1 MRSLNLGITHPCPSR
16 EGNIILSRNVKWGR
30 YALILIVL
38 VCLSLMAGCK
48 DQNRALVTAHN
59 AVGELLMSTQGQ
71 ARALY
76 AQGIIDERTYEEIR
90 VNWNRARE
98 SYLDASGILDKIL
111 STDTT
116 DISGYAE
123 LITQTSNILSDIA
136 LWLGGEKI

>member
-1 MRSLNLGITHPCPSR
+1 
-16 EGNIILSRNVKWGR
+16 
-30 YALILIVL
+30 
-38 VCLSLMAGCK
+38 MAGCK